1 MPIFCCCFCSKSF
14 DSASGLG
21 NHQWRCVPIVN
32 NDVSLLPTNN
42 NNIEPLSQQ
51 PHVSNEVHC
60 YILEDNDNLFMLAE
74 GMMMR

>member
-1 MPIFCCCFCSKSF
+1 
-14 DSASGLG
+14 
-21 NHQWRCVPIVN
+21 VN